1 MRPLSR
7 QHGHRG
13 HWQAGPNLVG
23 VVGRPA
29 ASVPGFA
36 YTDALKASRFVWT
49 RETLGAFLANPP
61 KMFKGVNMPLALRDP
76 GERAAVIAYLETL
89 R

>member
-1 MRPLSR
+1 
-7 QHGHRG
+7 
-13 HWQAGPNLVG
+13 
-23 VVGRPA
+23 
-29 ASVPGFA
+29 
-36 YTDALKASRFVWT
+36 
-49 RETLGAFLANPP
+49 LANPP